1 MRDRLN
7 LESIHDRD
15 VACYSI
21 SCKNKTN
28 IDVVLQVSIFFRGSA
43 SSRTIIFFSGFNSE
57 RRKTKTVQSKSE
69 NYSLCPQ
76 REYSPFG
83 GSPIHPYMCISSQCL
98 LTFSTHAELFHLAL
112 CLWRHLEQTVLVFE
126 LPIGGIRSQSQF
138 YLHTC

>member
-1 MRDRLN
+1 MLRDRGFFPSYPPPCKSLN
-7 LESIHDRD
+7 IRMRIGLR
-15 VACYSI
+15 
-21 SCKNKTN
+21 
-28 IDVVLQVSIFFRGSA
+28 VSELSNDHF
-43 SSRTIIFFSGFNSE
+43 FFSGFNSE